1 MKHCERAPLAAN
13 EKMFLLKTLE
23 NRHAM
28 LCFLLFAGGG
38 GLPRKFFPPLSSL
51 QHIHGNAAVISLKL
65 AINFHQDK
73 IFTEKMKPERKGGA
87 GSSSPLWK

>member
-38 GLPRKFFPPLSSL
+38 GLPRKFFPPLSLSL
-51 QHIHGNAAVISLKL
+51 ACSIYMVMLL
-65 AINFHQDK
+65 
-73 IFTEKMKPERKGGA
+73 
-87 GSSSPLWK
+87 